1 MAECKGQTK
10 TGRYEDY
17 RGKKKWVVEH
27 CDHGKATV
35 FAPDE
40 DAAIVAASSAFGVQ
54 WTQLEFYSGC
64 KVSKL

>member
-1 MAECKGQTK
+1 MRMATK

-40 DAAIVAASSAFGVQ
+40 DAAIVAAAKAFGVQ
-54 WTQLEFYSGC
+54 WTQLEFYIGC
-64 KVSKL
+64 SVSKI

>member
-1 MAECKGQTK
+1 MRMATK

-40 DAAIVAASSAFGVQ
+40 DAAIVAAAKAFGVQ
-54 WTQLEFYSGC
+54 WTHLEFYIGC
-64 KVSKL
+64 SVSKI

>member
-1 MAECKGQTK
+1 MRMATK

-27 CDHGKATV
+27 PDHGKATV

-40 DAAIVAASSAFGVQ
+40 DAAIVAAANVFGVQ
-54 WTQLEFYSGC
+54 WTQMVFYTLCS
-64 KVSKL
+64 VSKI

>member
-1 MAECKGQTK
+1 MRMATK

-27 CDHGKATV
+27 PDHGKVTV

-40 DAAIVAASSAFGVQ
+40 DTAIVAAAKAFGVP
-54 WTQLEFYSGC
+54 WTQMKFYTMCS
-64 KVSKL
+64 VSKL

>member
-1 MAECKGQTK
+1 MRMATK
-10 TGRYEDY
+10 TGRYEYY

-27 CDHGKATV
+27 PDHGKATV

-40 DAAIVAASSAFGVQ
+40 DAAIVSAASAFGVQ
-54 WTQLEFYSGC
+54 WTQLEFYTGC

>member
-1 MAECKGQTK
+1 MAAK

-27 CDHGKATV
+27 PDHGKATV

-40 DAAIVAASSAFGVQ
+40 DAAIIAAAKVFGTP
-54 WTQLEFYSGC
+54 WTRLEFYTGC
-64 KVSKL
+64 SVSKI

>member
-1 MAECKGQTK
+1 MRMATK

-27 CDHGKATV
+27 PDHGKATV

-40 DAAIVAASSAFGVQ
+40 DAAIVAAAKAFGVQ
-54 WTQLEFYSGC
+54 WTQLEFYTGC
-64 KVSKL
+64 SVSKI